1 MQTRIKDNYRL
12 FVLVFIM
19 NVEKYQKPRKNLRG
33 ALKRKM
39 GFVFILLESQRLKV
53 YKEAKKIYKRHSGN

>member
-19 NVEKYQKPRKNLRG
+19 NVENIKSHEKT
-33 ALKRKM
+33 
-39 GFVFILLESQRLKV
+39 
-53 YKEAKKIYKRHSGN
+53 